1 MGEAADKREFD
12 SDALIVRLDLT
23 LAADTSAINPT
34 VAQILSIVEKM
45 GCGQGKEFEIETAL
59 REALANAIIHGCK
72 EDRTKTVN
80 ISVSCDESR
89 GMIIVVRDSGEGF
102 DPADLPSP
110 VMGKQIYEDHGRGI
124 FLINRL
130 MDDVRFRAGGTE
142 IWMRKE
148 TAEDSS

>member
-1 MGEAADKREFD
+1 MGSAADKYEFD

-23 LAADTSAINPT
+23 LAADTDAINP
-34 VAQILSIVEKM
+34 VVEQILSIVGKM
-45 GCGQGKEFEIETAL
+45 GCGAGKEFEIETAL
-59 REALANAIIHGCK
+59 REALANAIVHGSK

-80 ISVSCDESR
+80 VSVSCDDSR

-110 VMGKQIYEDHGRGI
+110 VMGEQLYEDHGRGI

-130 MDDVRFRAGGTE
+130 MDEVRFRAGGTE
-142 IWMRKE
+142 IWMRKD
-148 TAEDSS
+148 TSDNG